1 MGTCVETAVVD
12 TACGTKL
19 DVAARHQFSAW
30 LKVRLCT
37 LKEVCFSL
45 LLKTSFNGDSTAT
58 SVNLFQCISILFK
71 VFLISNLNLSNCHCC
86 NYFLI
91 HYFSPFTSCP
101 IHHEHG
107 NCFISF
113 LCTTAGLYLK
123 DAVVSQLRLP
133 LSLNNPSSFSL
144 YLQIVISKQL
154 ISFDP
159 HIWYVPGCSRSSWG
173 HTGDVTSP
181 VLNQQVRITS
191 YVYKVTQQEISAF
204 WVCQCLLGPQD
215 GHRPMCWAGTAI
227 PSGLENFSIIYL
239 PSHFQFFPFSLYQV

>member
-1 MGTCVETAVVD
+1 MVD
-12 TACGTKL
+12 TTCGTEL
-19 DVAARHQFSAW
+19 DVAARHQSSAS
-30 LKVRLCT
+30 LEVRLCT
-37 LKEVCFSL
+37 VREVCFSL
-45 LLKTSFNGDSTAT
+45 LLKTFFKGDFTAT
-58 SVNLFQCISILFK
+58 SVNLFQCISIPFK

-91 HYFSPFTSCP
+91 RYFSTCTSCP

-113 LCTTAGLYLK
+113 LCTTALLYLK
-123 DAVVSQLRLP
+123 DAVVSQLKLP

-144 YLQIVISKQL
+144 YLQLVICRQL

-159 HIWYVPGCSRSSWG
+159 HISYVPGCSRSSWG
-173 HTGDVTSP
+173 DTGDVTSL
-181 VLNQQVRITS
+181 VLNQQVRIAS

-215 GHRPMCWAGTAI
+215 GHGPMCWGGTAI
-227 PSGLENFSIIYL
+227 PSGPENFSIIYL
-239 PSHFQFFPFSLYQV
+239 PSHFQFFPFSVYQL